1 MHASRLDR
9 WIKLAAVGAILAF
22 GVGSATVF
30 ARAAPTAPGTF
41 ETKAKHAILMDAD
54 ANLVLFE
61 KDADTLAPPASMSK
75 LMTLALV
82 FRELKAGRLKLDD
95 QFKVSEHAWRTGGA
109 PSGGSAMF
117 APLNTMVSI
126 SDLIQGITVQ
136 SGNDAAIILAEGIGG
151 TEEAFAKQMT
161 EYSRTIGLEKSTF
174 VNATGL
180 PAEGHLMT
188 ARDLAT
194 LAHHLIYTYPEY
206 YHFFGEKE
214 FKYRDKFV
222 FHNRNPLISL
232 DIGVDGLKT
241 GYIKEAG
248 YGLVASAKRGDQ
260 RLLLVVGGLD
270 TAKDREAES
279 RRMLDWGFKSFKP
292 FRLFDQGQKVSDALV
307 WGGTQHYVP
316 LVGNGDI
323 DIILPTTATGKVNAS
338 IVYNGPIKAPIR
350 KGDQLAVLRV
360 TSTDFASDQR
370 NPALCRRRHRPEQ
383 FRHARIGFA
392 ARACIRLVA
401 VAGRSDAT
409 PQSRY
414 GQIHHVRRRRGVRQV
429 DASRHSRQSPGAR
442 GT

>member
-1 MHASRLDR
+1 MYASRLDR
-9 WIKLAAVGAILAF
+9 WIKLAAAGIMLAF
-22 GVGSATVF
+22 GVGTVTVL
-30 ARAAPTAPGTF
+30 ARAAPTPPGTF

-61 KDADTLAPPASMSK
+61 KGADTLAPPASMSK
-75 LMTLALV
+75 LMTLAIV
-82 FRELKAGRLKLDD
+82 FRELKAGRLKLED
-95 QFKVSEHAWRTGGA
+95 QLKVSEHAWRTGGA

-222 FHNRNPLISL
+222 FHNRNPLIAL

-241 GYIKEAG
+241 GFIKESG

-260 RLLLVVGGLD
+260 RLLLVVSGLD

-279 RRMLDWGFKSFKP
+279 RKLLDWGFKSFKP
-292 FRLFDQGQKVSDALV
+292 FRLFDEGQKVSDALV

-316 LVGNGDI
+316 LVGDGNI
-323 DIILPTTATGKVNAS
+323 NIILPTTASGKVNAS

-350 KGDQLAVLRV
+350 KGDQVAVLRV
-360 TSTDFASDQR
+360 TSTDSQATNEIPLYAGDDIGQSNFAMRGLDS
-370 NPALCRRRHRPEQ
+370 L
-383 FRHARIGFA
+383 
-392 ARACIRLVA
+392 LVLA
-401 VAGRSDAT
+401 FGWLL
-409 PQSRY
+409 
-414 GQIHHVRRRRGVRQV
+414 
-429 DASRHSRQSPGAR
+429 
-442 GT
+442 

>member
-1 MHASRLDR
+1 MYASRLDR
-9 WIKLAAVGAILAF
+9 WIKLAAAGVMLAF
-22 GVGSATVF
+22 GVGSVTVL
-30 ARAAPTAPGTF
+30 ARAVPTTPGTF

-75 LMTLALV
+75 LMTLAIV
-82 FRELKAGRLKLDD
+82 FRELKAGRLKLED
-95 QFKVSEHAWRTGGA
+95 QLKVSEHAWRTGGA

-222 FHNRNPLISL
+222 FHNRNPLIAL

-241 GYIKEAG
+241 GFIKESG

-260 RLLLVVGGLD
+260 RLLLEGSGLD
-270 TAKDREAES
+270 TAKDREVES
-279 RRMLDWGFKSFKP
+279 RKQHDMGFKSLKP
-292 FRLFDQGQKVSDALV
+292 FRLFDEGQKVSDALV

-316 LVGNGDI
+316 LVGDGNI
-323 DIILPTTATGKVNAS
+323 NIILPTTASGKVSAS

-350 KGDQLAVLRV
+350 KGDQVAVLRV
-360 TSTDFASDQR
+360 TSTDSQATNDIPLYAGDDIGQSNFAMRGLDS
-370 NPALCRRRHRPEQ
+370 L
-383 FRHARIGFA
+383 
-392 ARACIRLVA
+392 LVLA
-401 VAGRSDAT
+401 FGWLL
-409 PQSRY
+409 
-414 GQIHHVRRRRGVRQV
+414 
-429 DASRHSRQSPGAR
+429 
-442 GT
+442 